1 LFLQTEGE
9 STDCGFLGN
18 HLQSMSNVDRKKKK
32 KGVLKKKGEKTV
44 DLVFSTMCYEQLEQ
58 LCYQKALFK

>member
-1 LFLQTEGE
+1 
-9 STDCGFLGN
+9 
-18 HLQSMSNVDRKKKK
+18 MSNVDRKKKK